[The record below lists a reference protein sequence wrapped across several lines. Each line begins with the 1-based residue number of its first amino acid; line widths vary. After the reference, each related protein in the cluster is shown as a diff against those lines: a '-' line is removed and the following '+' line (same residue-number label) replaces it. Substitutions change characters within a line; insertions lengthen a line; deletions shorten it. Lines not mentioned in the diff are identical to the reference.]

1 MQPIFISWLFRAI
14 TVPQITLFSDQTS
27 LGFAGNAATL
37 QEEKFSDT
45 IFWVDTVPLP
55 EAGPVASSW
64 WRYGVP
70 KWVVALNHPDRS
82 G

>member
-1 MQPIFISWLFRAI
+1 MVFSGHNCPPNHRI
-14 TVPQITLFSDQTS
+14 FSDQTS
-27 LGFAGNAATL
+27 LGFAGNPATL

-55 EAGPVASSW
+55 EAGPAEDERARGEDMGSQN
-64 WRYGVP
+64 G
-70 KWVVALNHPDRS
+70 